1 MFLATT
7 SVAPPAAGQQTA
19 VPDKLVVFTFDDSV
33 KSHATYVAPRL
44 KKLGFGATFFITEGF
59 DFPTNKTGYMTWE
72 EIAGLHRMGFE
83 IGNHTAHHANAARQT
98 REALT
103 ADLELIERRCGEHG
117 LPRPVSFAYPGNG
130 IGGVVGEVLKKRGY
144 RLARRGGAP
153 EFPYEGGRGVAFDPR
168 KHSALSIPSAGDAR
182 PAWTLEDFV
191 RAVSQAKDG
200 KIAVLQFH
208 GVPDREHPWVST
220 EPEQFEKY
228 LGYLIDNGYTVI
240 ALRDVAKYL
249 PSAVDEFRRLGDFV
263 GQRGPLSISQGER
276 LCFGE

>member
-1 MFLATT
+1 MTIT
-7 SVAPPAAGQQTA
+7 RRAASGLVLSGAIASFVPSASARETA

-72 EIAGLHRMGFE
+72 EIAGLHEMGFE
-83 IGNHTAHHANAARQT
+83 IGNHTARHANAAEQT
-98 REALT
+98 REALR
-103 ADLELIERRCGEHG
+103 ADLELIERRCREHG
-117 LPRPVSFAYPGNG
+117 LPTPTSFAYPGNG
-130 IGGVVGEVLKKRGY
+130 IGGVVVEVLKERGY

-153 EFPYEGGRGVAFDPR
+153 EFPYEGGQGVAFDPR
-168 KHSALSIPSAGDAR
+168 KHSPLSIPSAGDAR
-182 PAWTLEDFV
+182 PAWKLEDFV

-220 EPEQFEKY
+220 EAEQFEKY
-228 LGYLIDNGYTVI
+228 LSYLKENAYTVL

-249 PSAVDEFRRLGDFV
+249 P
-263 GQRGPLSISQGER
+263 
-276 LCFGE
+276 

>member
-1 MFLATT
+1 MTIMRRATSGAVLFLAM
-7 SVAPPAAGQQTA
+7 AAVVQAADRQQA
-19 VPDKLVVFTFDDSV
+19 LVPDKLVVLTFDDSA

-72 EIAGLHRMGFE
+72 EIAGLHTMGFE
-83 IGNHTAHHANAARQT
+83 IGNHTAKHANAARQT

-117 LPRPVSFAYPGNG
+117 LPRPVSFAYPGNE
-130 IGGVVGEVLKKRGY
+130 IGGIVVEVLKERGY

-153 EFPYEGGRGVAFDPR
+153 EFPYEGGQGVAFDPR
-168 KHSALSIPSAGDAR
+168 KHELLSIPSAGDAR

-191 RAVSQAKDG
+191 RAVSQAKGG

-220 EPEQFEKY
+220 EPELFEKY
-228 LGYLIDNGYTVI
+228 LGYLKDNGYTVI

-249 PSAVDEFRRLGDFV
+249 P
-263 GQRGPLSISQGER
+263 
-276 LCFGE
+276 

>member
-1 MFLATT
+1 MTIMRRATSGVAFFLAIVGVGR
-7 SVAPPAAGQQTA
+7 SAAGQEA
-19 VPDKLVVFTFDDSV
+19 HVPDKLVVLTFDDSA

-59 DFPTNKTGYMTWE
+59 DFPTNKTGYMTWD
-72 EIAGLHRMGFE
+72 EIAGLHEMGFE
-83 IGNHTAHHANAARQT
+83 IGNHTANHANAAQQT

-103 ADLELIERRCGEHG
+103 ADLELIERRCAEHG

-130 IGGVVGEVLKKRGY
+130 IGGIVGEVLKERGY
-144 RLARRGGAP
+144 RFARRGGAP
-153 EFPYEGGRGVAFDPR
+153 EFPYEGGQGIAFDPG
-168 KHSALSIPSAGDAR
+168 KHELLSIPSAGDAR
-182 PAWTLEDFV
+182 PAWKLEDFV

-228 LGYLIDNGYTVI
+228 LSYLKDKGYTVI

-249 PSAVDEFRRLGDFV
+249 GRP
-263 GQRGPLSISQGER
+263 
-276 LCFGE
+276 